1 MKYIEITFDI
11 TPNTDINRDILASL
25 SGDAGIES
33 FMETDNGLTGY
44 APTNALNVAL
54 LDKIIAN
61 FPIPDVEVAYFLKE
75 TEDRNW
81 NEEWEK
87 SFTGVLIAG
96 KIMVYTS
103 EYPSGDAEYRIRIS
117 PRQAFG
123 SGSHQTTAMILERL
137 LDVDTTGKKVI
148 DAGCGTG
155 ILGIFCAMRGASH
168 ILGYDIDNWSVKN
181 TQEHITLNKIKTME
195 VREGDVSTIRNEKDY
210 DLILANINRNILL
223 RDVPKMMQSLKEHG
237 TVILS
242 GFYEEDAPFIL
253 EMAKAQGLQQVYS
266 LTRERWT
273 MLHLER

>member
-11 TPNTDINRDILASL
+11 TPNTNINRDILASL

-44 APTNALNVAL
+44 APADAFNVAL
-54 LDKIIAN
+54 LDEIIAN
-61 FPIPDVEVAYFLKE
+61 FPLPGVEITYFQKE
-75 TEDRNW
+75 AEDRNW

-96 KIMVYTS
+96 KIMVYTT
-103 EYPSGDAEYRIRIS
+103 ENPSDDAEYRIRIS

-137 LDVDTTGKKVI
+137 LDVEIAGKRVI

-168 ILGYDIDNWSVKN
+168 VLGYDIDNWSVKN
-181 TQEHITLNKIKTME
+181 TLEHIAMNGIKTME
-195 VREGDVSTIRNEKDY
+195 VREGDVSAIRNEKGY

-223 RDVPKMMQSLKEHG
+223 RDVPEMMRSLKEHG

-242 GFYEEDAPFIL
+242 GFYEEDVPFIL
-253 EMAKAQGLQQVYS
+253 EMAKTQGLRQVYG

-273 MLHLER
+273 MLQLER